1 MLHREVVQSTD
12 GAILMVLRSLAYFED
27 ADLDED
33 VILIGDHI
41 HWDEV
46 KESIQKE
53 VKLIG

>member
-1 MLHREVVQSTD
+1 
-12 GAILMVLRSLAYFED
+12 MVLRSLAYFED